1 MVARPSNDR
10 TERWPTQVSSLR
22 RFEWAFYLEN
32 TMTNDEIRKEIEDA
46 KFFLDEALKA
56 LETNDVDSM
65 LGELENAHIALEDV
79 ANSFDEEDYE

>member
-1 MVARPSNDR
+1 M
-10 TERWPTQVSSLR
+10 
-22 RFEWAFYLEN
+22 WAPRYGADTRGTAYMEN
-32 TMTNDEIRKEIEDA
+32 RMTNDEIRKEIEDA

-56 LETNDVDSM
+56 LETNDVNSM

>member
-1 MVARPSNDR
+1 
-10 TERWPTQVSSLR
+10 
-22 RFEWAFYLEN
+22 
-32 TMTNDEIRKEIEDA
+32 MTNDEIRKEIEDA

-56 LETNDVDSM
+56 LETNDVNSM